1 LKEAKKV
8 FEREYIQKKLEENK
22 NNITRTAEILGVG
35 RSYLHKK
42 IKEIIK

>member
-1 LKEAKKV
+1 MKEAKKV

-22 NNITRTAEILGVG
+22 NNVTRTAELLGVG